1 MPQQEITGAA
11 LTWELAGAPL
21 VAGLSV
27 ETAAQFSDEDW
38 AHLGLRAD
46 MAERLKAEV
55 QRVWRYVDSNYK
67 FERIFSNF

>member
-1 MPQQEITGAA
+1 MA

-27 ETAAQFSDEDW
+27 ETAALFSDDDW

-46 MAERLKAEV
+46 MTERLKAEV
-55 QRVWRYVDSNYK
+55 QKVWRYVYSNSKLGRIRVPTFK
-67 FERIFSNF
+67 F